1 MSFTG
6 GAYACI
12 RTLLY
17 RHNVVAYSLI
27 PYKTVILMLRN
38 KDRCSALAIIV
49 GAGKVDSM
57 ADGKEVPVVFLEG
70 FG

>member
-1 MSFTG
+1 
-6 GAYACI
+6 
-12 RTLLY
+12 
-17 RHNVVAYSLI
+17 
-27 PYKTVILMLRN
+27 MLRN